1 MLPVVKELI
10 AKRIAPDRVVLV
22 HPLSQPLFGKE
33 NIPHQKLEDA
43 IKTVPVSFAT
53 WEIYL
58 KVHNV
63 ERVFC
68 TTSSPY
74 RDPSNAHLIA
84 AARDA
89 GIPALGIMDHWKGYD
104 RFFEDGEP
112 C

>member
-89 GIPALGIMDHWKGYD
+89 
-104 RFFEDGEP
+104 
-112 C
+112 